1 MRFVRSQSVLSMAL
15 AVGFGC
21 FTLAA
26 CGGGG
31 GSMPGPPG
39 GGGGGPSPSPT
50 PSPSPAT
57 VSGTVTN
64 FDGGA
69 ALGGATV
76 KIGSLAPVFT
86 NGSGQYTVSG
96 IPGGSAIQYIQVSDG
111 ASFAT
116 YNSGVAIVGGQT
128 TTRNVKLM
136 DPSTNCSG
144 CAAWLTQI
152 NADRNAHGAGPVS
165 FDEHA
170 MEAARLHSTDM
181 ATQGYGSHW
190 DTNGQQPWFRYAN
203 VGGVGFDEENWCASG
218 TWQACEAAF
227 MAEGPG
233 GSHYDNITDTHH
245 EWVGVWLAPY
255 QTGIYFGDVAGDQEF
270 VSLGAVTDPST
281 LPQSPVAAGTSVS
294 FKARLLAN
302 VNTPTFEG
310 YGHIANPG
318 PLTPNQLDNPPYNG
332 GYGYPS
338 DGFTSFSSVPGDA
351 TLVKIT
357 FSPSAGASEYV
368 VSPVAGI
375 IHTQ

>member
-1 MRFVRSQSVLSMAL
+1 
-15 AVGFGC
+15 
-21 FTLAA
+21 
-26 CGGGG
+26 
-31 GSMPGPPG
+31 
-39 GGGGGPSPSPT
+39 
-50 PSPSPAT
+50 
-57 VSGTVTN
+57 
-64 FDGGA
+64 
-69 ALGGATV
+69 
-76 KIGSLAPVFT
+76 VFT

-96 IPGGSAIQYIQVSDG
+96 IPGGSAIQYIQISDG

-136 DPSTNCSG
+136 DPSTNCAQ
-144 CAAWLTQI
+144 CAAWLTQV
-152 NADRNAHGAGPVS
+152 NADRAANGAGPVA

-170 MEAARLHSTDM
+170 LEAARLHSTDM

-190 DTNGQQPWFRYAN
+190 DTTGQQPWFRYAN
-203 VGGVGFDEENWCASG
+203 VGGVGFDEENWCAAS
-218 TWQACEAAF
+218 TWQQCEAFF
-227 MAEGPG
+227 MAEKNQNPPG
-233 GSHYDNITDTHH
+233 GHYLNIVDTHH
-245 EWVGVWLAPY
+245 EWVGLWYATY
-255 QTGIYFGDVAGDQEF
+255 TTGPHLGSVAGDQEF
-270 VSLGAVTDPST
+270 VSTGAVTDPST
-281 LPQSPVAAGTSVS
+281 LPQSPVAAGTSIS
-294 FKARLLAN
+294 FKARLLSN

-318 PLTPNQLDNPPYNG
+318 PLTPNQLNNPPYNG

>member
-1 MRFVRSQSVLSMAL
+1 VPGPS
-15 AVGFGC
+15 G
-21 FTLAA
+21 
-26 CGGGG
+26 
-31 GSMPGPPG
+31 GPPG
-39 GGGGGPSPSPT
+39 PT
-50 PSPSPAT
+50 PSPSPSPSSSPPPAMI
-57 VSGTVTN
+57 SGTVTD
-64 FDGGA
+64 FDTSAGLA
-69 ALGGATV
+69 GATV
-76 KIGSLAPVFT
+76 KIGNLAPVTT

-96 IPGGSAIQYIQVSDG
+96 IPGGSTIQYIQVTNGGSY
-111 ASFAT
+111 AT

-152 NADRNAHGAGPVS
+152 NVDRNAHGAGPAA

-181 ATQGYGSHW
+181 AIQGYGSHW

-203 VGGVGFDEENWCASG
+203 VGGVGLDEENWCENN
-218 TWQACEAAF
+218 TWQACETAF

-233 GSHYDNITDTHH
+233 GAHYDNIVDTHH
-245 EWVGVWLAPY
+245 EWVGVWYARYTAGPI
-255 QTGIYFGDVAGDQEF
+255 GFVAGDQEF

-310 YGHIANPG
+310 YGHIADPG
-318 PLTPNQLDNPPYNG
+318 PLTPSQLDNPPYNG

-338 DGFTSFSSVPGDA
+338 DGFTSFSAVPGDA
-351 TLVKIT
+351 TLVKISWT
-357 FSPSAGASEYV
+357 PSAGGSEYV

-375 IHTQ
+375 VHTQ

>member
-1 MRFVRSQSVLSMAL
+1 MRQVLCATANLFAILS
-15 AVGFGC
+15 AVAI
-21 FTLAA
+21 AA

-31 GSMPGPPG
+31 AGGSSMPDPPSG
-39 GGGGGPSPSPT
+39 GNPSPSPT
-50 PSPSPAT
+50 PPPSPAS

-69 ALGGATV
+69 ALGGAIV
-76 KIGSLAPVFT
+76 KIGNLAPVTT
-86 NGSGQYTVSG
+86 NGSGHYTVSG
-96 IPGGSAIQYIQVSDG
+96 IPGGSVIHYIQVTDG

-116 YNSGVAIVGGQT
+116 YNSGVAITSGQT

-136 DPSTNCSG
+136 NPSTNCAQ
-144 CAAWLTQI
+144 CVAWLTQV
-152 NADRNAHGAGPVS
+152 NADRAANGAGPVA

-203 VGGVGFDEENWCASG
+203 AGGVGFDEENWCENN
-218 TWQACEAAF
+218 TWQACETAF

-233 GSHYDNITDTHH
+233 GAHYNNIVDTHH
-245 EWVGVWLAPY
+245 EWVGVWYAPY
-255 QTGIYFGDVAGDQEF
+255 TAGPVGFAAGDQEF

-281 LPQSPVAAGTSVS
+281 LPQSAVAAGTSVS
-294 FKARLLAN
+294 FKARLLSN

-310 YGHIANPG
+310 YGHIANPS
-318 PLTPNQLDNPPYNG
+318 PLTPSQLDNPPYND

-338 DGFTSFSSVPGDA
+338 DGFTSFTAVPGDP
-351 TLVKIT
+351 TLVTIT
-357 FSPSAGASEYV
+357 FTPSASASEYV
-368 VSPVAGI
+368 VSPVAGT